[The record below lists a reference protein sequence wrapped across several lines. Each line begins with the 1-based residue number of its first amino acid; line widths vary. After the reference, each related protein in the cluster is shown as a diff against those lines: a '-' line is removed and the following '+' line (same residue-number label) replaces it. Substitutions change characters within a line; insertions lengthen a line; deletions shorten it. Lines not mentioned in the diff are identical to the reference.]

1 MGQEK
6 KFKDMNDIERINYRM
21 YKTEMT
27 NDKVVDLSD
36 GERIFKVDEKELLLC
51 IVKTLDRVALALE
64 LMNKR
69 GIRRSI

>member
-36 GERIFKVDEKELLLC
+36 GERLF
-51 IVKTLDRVALALE
+51 
-64 LMNKR
+64 
-69 GIRRSI
+69 

>member
-51 IVKTLDRVALALE
+51 IVKTLDRVAIALE
-64 LMNKR
+64 SNNKR
-69 GIRRSI
+69 GK

>member
-21 YKTEMT
+21 LKTEMT
-27 NDKVVDLSD
+27 NDKIVVDYN
-36 GERIFKVDEKELLLC
+36 GEKLVKVDEKELLLC

>member
-69 GIRRSI
+69 GIRRCI

>member
-6 KFKDMNDIERINYRM
+6 KFEDMNDIEKINYRM